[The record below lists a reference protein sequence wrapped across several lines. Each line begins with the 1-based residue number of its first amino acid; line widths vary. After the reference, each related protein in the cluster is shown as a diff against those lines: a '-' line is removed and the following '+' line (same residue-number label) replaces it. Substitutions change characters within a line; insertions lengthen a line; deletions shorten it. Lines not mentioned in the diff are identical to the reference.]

1 MKYLAKICLTMGFLA
16 VSSTAFAQGVTRVC
30 TGSVNSTTGQNNCQ
44 DVSASNPFP
53 VTLDGSLTTPFPVTA
68 YSSASITNPTS
79 TLTLPSTTT
88 QYSANTL
95 ICTSGTV
102 ATCNTALQSEFFT
115 IPNTAGGAIIP
126 RLRLSTND
134 NTTTAWNGQT
144 LQVDLWSTYPTFQTT
159 GDRGA
164 FITDFLTGSAA
175 HLGAYTCVMAGT
187 ANTAY
192 GDGTYAECTS
202 NAGNA
207 TIFKLASG
215 TSVYWTLQ
223 AVTGSY
229 GVTGASKVFTL
240 TVEELN

>member
-1 MKYLAKICLTMGFLA
+1 MSDDGISGGF
-16 VSSTAFAQGVTRVC
+16 VDGVC
-30 TGSVNSTTGQNNCQ
+30 TGRHAGLYGLGQFYNRAEQLPRRERVQSISCYFGRIVNNSVPGNGLFVRFNHQSNVHF
-44 DVSASNPFP
+44 DVA
-53 VTLDGSLTTPFPVTA
+53 LDHDAIFSKHADLHLG
-68 YSSASITNPTS
+68 NR
-79 TLTLPSTTT
+79 
-88 QYSANTL
+88 
-95 ICTSGTV
+95 C
-102 ATCNTALQSEFFT
+102 TCNTALQSEFFT